1 MISML
6 NKYNVCLKIHN
17 LPVYIHGILLNYD
30 LSNQKCHDYTIMLID
45 TWLNSVESWN
55 MTILRFIIIG
65 MAHNMQ
71 LSVHISSGFAII

>member
-17 LPVYIHGILLNYD
+17 LPVYIHGILLYYD

-55 MTILRFIIIG
+55 MTITIYHYRHGTWHAII
-65 MAHNMQ
+65 
-71 LSVHISSGFAII
+71 STCISSGFAII